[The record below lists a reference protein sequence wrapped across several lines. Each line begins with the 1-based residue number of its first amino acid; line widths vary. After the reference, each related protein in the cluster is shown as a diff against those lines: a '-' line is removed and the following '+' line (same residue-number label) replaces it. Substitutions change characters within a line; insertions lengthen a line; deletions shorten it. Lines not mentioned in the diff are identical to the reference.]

1 MHQPPAPAAQP
12 PRQLTLLARRT
23 MGVAALADG
32 ELEYMLMR
40 RIVTGSDNQ
49 GPWPLDDKLP
59 MEDHVQLV
67 LGPAV
72 TSEPARFPAAL
83 ALEHPLA
90 LLYRND
96 STPAGPAP
104 VVGEGYRNLAEG
116 TPPSVWAELM
126 VRVGEHLP
134 ANATYAI
141 RLQNT
146 VAGGVAVA
154 VPSLAAAFGIVGMH
168 TCVETTLS
176 LQQTRAANEAARLR
190 WKQEAGVGSEA
201 TAHTLPAVYVSCTG
215 TTIMLESLDI
225 RTFTFGVGKQP

>member
-1 MHQPPAPAAQP
+1 
-12 PRQLTLLARRT
+12 